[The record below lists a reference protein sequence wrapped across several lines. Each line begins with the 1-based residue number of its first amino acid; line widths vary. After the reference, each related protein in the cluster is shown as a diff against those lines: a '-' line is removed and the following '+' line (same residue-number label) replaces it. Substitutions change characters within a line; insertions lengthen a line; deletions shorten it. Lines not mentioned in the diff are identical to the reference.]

1 MGEIVEDGKTGF
13 LVSSVEEMAARIR
26 DIGRIDRRS
35 CRSRAEL
42 LFDSKLMAANYVD
55 LYRSLLGLTSQQDT
69 GLFSDTHSER
79 GMGPRKGSERHEVPA
94 RNLKGAKKKTLIN
107 ANDALKVVL
116 DGQKRMTM
124 FRTRRHLSR
133 HPR

>member
-1 MGEIVEDGKTGF
+1 
-13 LVSSVEEMAARIR
+13 MAWPRS

-35 CRSRAEL
+35 CRARAEL

-55 LYRSLLGLTSQQDT
+55 LYRSLLGLTFQQDT
-69 GLFSDTHSER
+69 GLFSDTHSEP

-94 RNLKGAKKKTLIN
+94 RNLKGAKKKTLID